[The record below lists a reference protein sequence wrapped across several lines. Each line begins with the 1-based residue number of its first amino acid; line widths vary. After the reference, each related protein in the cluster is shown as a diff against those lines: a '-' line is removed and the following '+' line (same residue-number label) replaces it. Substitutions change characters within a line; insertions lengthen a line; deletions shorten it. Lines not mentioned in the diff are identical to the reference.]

1 MMEADVHRQLS
12 LVDWDFIERGPLD
25 ISAIHWYPGSFA
37 PGLPGVLVDLLSIP
51 NDTVFDPF
59 CGIGSTAVAAMLRGR
74 NSVSCDISPVGVM
87 SGLATV
93 GLLALLLH
101 NRYLFE
107 DVFDS
112 LREVVGEVQSK
123 NAFIRNPAGRGS
135 LVDEHVDHL
144 GGESVNNVLP
154 FLFRQAATEN
164 LRSWYHPKTL
174 LELQRLID
182 LLESSKIPRFGK
194 VVGFTM
200 LSAIARST
208 SSETRSWGHVADN
221 VRPREFVYKD
231 VVRAATAWLQRTRR
245 QLSAVRGSIPGSPQ
259 SQRFEFSVIDWTAQ
273 RKLEPHL
280 HEAALLLTSPPYG
293 GAIDYGL
300 AQRLTMYFMGMS
312 DDELAAMVSA
322 EIGARR
328 KRFRPGHINLWAEQ
342 LVEVAG
348 LQLESMAPA
357 SYTAYVLPH
366 KDHGRDVGELM
377 LKKALGEHGWE
388 LCFSA
393 DRSVRQSRTRQS
405 WTSIKKE
412 TILVFRQ
419 GK

>member
-1 MMEADVHRQLS
+1 MEADVHRQLS

-37 PGLPGVLVDLLSIP
+37 PGLPGVLIDLLSKP
-51 NDTVFDPF
+51 DATVFDPF
-59 CGIGSTAVAAMLRGR
+59 CGIGSTAVAAILRGR
-74 NSVSCDISPVGVM
+74 NSVSCDINPVGVM
-87 SGLATV
+87 SGLATA
-93 GLLALLLH
+93 GLLSLLLR
-101 NRYLFE
+101 NQYLFE
-107 DVFDS
+107 DVFDC
-112 LREVVGEVQSK
+112 LREVVEEVQGK
-123 NAFIRNPAGRGS
+123 NGFVRNPKRPGTD
-135 LVDEHVDHL
+135 VDDYVEDL
-144 GGESVNNVLP
+144 GGNSLNDIMP
-154 FLFRQAATEN
+154 YLFRQATIES
-164 LRSWYHPKTL
+164 LRIWYHPKTL
-174 LELQRLID
+174 VELQRLID
-182 LLESSKIPRFGK
+182 VLEASTIPRFAK

-231 VVRAATAWLQRTRR
+231 VMRAATTWLQRTRR
-245 QLSAVRGSIPGSPQ
+245 QLSSVRGSVHRPAHVA
-259 SQRFEFSVIDWTAQ
+259 RFAFSVVDWTLQ
-273 RKLEPHL
+273 KKQISLEQ
-280 HEAALLLTSPPYG
+280 EAELLLTSPPYG

-312 DDELAAMVSA
+312 DDALAALVSA

-328 KRFRPGHINLWAEQ
+328 KRSRPGHINLWAEQ

-348 LQLESMAPA
+348 RQLGCMAPA
-357 SYTAYVLPH
+357 SYAAYVLPH
-366 KDHGRDVGELM
+366 KDHGRDMGELM
-377 LKKALGEHGWE
+377 LKEALSELGWA

-412 TILVFRQ
+412 TILVFRR
-419 GK
+419 GI

>member
-1 MMEADVHRQLS
+1 MEADVHRQLS

-37 PGLPGVLVDLLSIP
+37 PGLPGVLIDLLSKP
-51 NDTVFDPF
+51 DATVFDPF
-59 CGIGSTAVAAMLRGR
+59 CGIGSTAVAAILRGR
-74 NSVSCDISPVGVM
+74 NSVSCDINPVGVM
-87 SGLATV
+87 SGFATA
-93 GLLALLLH
+93 GLLSLLLR
-101 NRYLFE
+101 NQYLFE

-112 LREVVGEVQSK
+112 LREVVEEVQGKS
-123 NAFIRNPAGRGS
+123 AFVRNPKRPGTDVDDYVEVFGGNS
-135 LVDEHVDHL
+135 LNDIM
-144 GGESVNNVLP
+144 P
-154 FLFRQAATEN
+154 YLFRQAKIES
-164 LRSWYHPKTL
+164 LRIWYHPKTL
-174 LELQRLID
+174 VELQRLID
-182 LLESSKIPRFGK
+182 ILEASRIARFTK

-221 VRPREFVYKD
+221 VRPRDFVYKD
-231 VVRAATAWLQRTRR
+231 AMRAATTWLQRTRR
-245 QLSAVRGSIPGSPQ
+245 QLSGVRGSVHRPAHDT
-259 SQRFEFSVIDWTAQ
+259 RFAFSVVDWTLQ
-273 RKLEPHL
+273 KKQISLEQ
-280 HEAALLLTSPPYG
+280 EVELLLTSPPYG

-312 DDELAAMVSA
+312 DDALAALVSA

-328 KRFRPGHINLWAEQ
+328 KRSRPGHINLWAEQ

-348 LQLESMAPA
+348 RQLGSMAPA
-357 SYTAYVLPH
+357 SYAAYVLPH
-366 KDHGRDVGELM
+366 KDHGRDMGELM
-377 LKKALGEHGWE
+377 LKEALSELGWA

-412 TILVFRQ
+412 TILVFRR
-419 GK
+419 GI

>member
-1 MMEADVHRQLS
+1 MNAGIYRQLS

-25 ISAIHWYPGSFA
+25 VSAIHWYPGSFA
-37 PGLPGVLVDLLSIP
+37 PGLPGVLVDLLSSP

-59 CGIGSTAVAAMLRGR
+59 CGIGSTAVAAFLRGR
-74 NSVSCDISPVGVM
+74 NSVSCDISPVGVT

-93 GLLALLLH
+93 GLFALLLSNH
-101 NRYLFE
+101 YLFE

-112 LREVVGEVQSK
+112 LREVVDEIQTK
-123 NAFIRNPAGRGS
+123 NAFARSVSRAGL
-135 LVDEHVDHL
+135 LVDEHIDLL
-144 GGESVNNVLP
+144 GGKSVENILP
-154 FLFRQAATEN
+154 RIFRQASVSS
-164 LRSWYHPKTL
+164 LRDWYHPNTL
-174 LELQRLID
+174 IELQRLLEI
-182 LLESSKIPRFGK
+182 LESSCISRFAK

-221 VRPREFVYKD
+221 VQPREFVYKD
-231 VVRAATAWLQRTRR
+231 VARAAGGWMQRTKR
-245 QLSAVRGSIPGSPQ
+245 QLEVVRRSVPISFEC
-259 SQRFEFSVIDWTAQ
+259 QRFDFSVVDWTAQ
-273 RKLEPHL
+273 PRPRPP
-280 HEAALLLTSPPYG
+280 ADQADLLLTSPPYG

-312 DDELAAMVSA
+312 DDELNAMVGA

-328 KRFRPGHINLWAEQ
+328 KRFRSGHINLWAEQ

-348 LQLESMAPA
+348 LQLGHMASD
-357 SYTAYVLPH
+357 SYAAYVMPH

-377 LKKALGEHGWE
+377 LKEALGNRGWE
-388 LCFSA
+388 LWFSA

-412 TILVFRQ
+412 TILVFRS